1 VLSLLVR
8 GLLFYVQ
15 CFIAAEL
22 TTNSGS
28 EVATSEANGTSVTMA
43 ANDAITSSSVYDG
56 VSTEGSTQQLT
67 QETSSSLPQNV
78 EQLNNV
84 SSTQNTE
91 HGTTTD
97 LEATRPTASEAD
109 TTTKEQ
115 TQSTANVMS
124 SQQTSTSELTTT
136 VSQST
141 MTSPSSPDVH
151 CCCRCCFPSTPTCTF
166 CDGDSL
172 TDASECAN
180 KEPAT
185 IKPVDRSKPKFE
197 APPALQGS
205 KHPERLAYNEEFLK
219 SEKLTETL
227 AALPES
233 QKIELGFKS
242 SDLIVDCSYDGSPC
256 YVKRSVLVVVVQFK

>member
-1 VLSLLVR
+1 M
-8 GLLFYVQ
+8 
-15 CFIAAEL
+15 CIAAEL
-22 TTNSGS
+22 TTASSDN
-28 EVATSEANGTSVTMA
+28 VLTSEAESTSVTMA
-43 ANDAITSSSVYDG
+43 ANDAVTSSSVYDG
-56 VSTEGSTQQLT
+56 VSTEGSTQQMT
-67 QETSSSLPQNV
+67 HETSSSLPQNA
-78 EQLNNV
+78 EQSNNA
-84 SSTQNTE
+84 SSTQHTE

-97 LEATRPTASEAD
+97 LEATQPTASEAD
-109 TTTKEQ
+109 TTAKEQ
-115 TQSTANVMS
+115 TQSTTNVMS
-124 SQQTSTSELTTT
+124 SPQTSTSEQASSQLITT

-141 MTSPSSPDVH
+141 MTSPSPPDVH

-172 TDASECAN
+172 TDASDCAN

-205 KHPERLAYNEEFLK
+205 KYPERLAYNEEFLK

-233 QKIELGFKS
+233 EKIELGFTPN
-242 SDLIVDCSYDGSPC
+242 DLIVDCSYDGSPC
-256 YVKRSVLVVVVQFK
+256 YVQRLVLVT

>member
-1 VLSLLVR
+1 
-8 GLLFYVQ
+8 
-15 CFIAAEL
+15 
-22 TTNSGS
+22 
-28 EVATSEANGTSVTMA
+28 M
-43 ANDAITSSSVYDG
+43 TSSSVYVG
-56 VSTEGSTQQLT
+56 VSTEGSTQQLI
-67 QETSSSLPQNV
+67 QETSISPSQSVSLTAQ
-78 EQLNNV
+78 QSDSA
-84 SSTQNTE
+84 SSTQQTE
-91 HGTTTD
+91 YGTTTE
-97 LEATRPTASEAD
+97 LRTTQPTAEAD

-115 TQSTANVMS
+115 TQSTVNVMS
-124 SQQTSTSELTTT
+124 SQETSTSEQASSELTTT

-141 MTSPSSPDVH
+141 MTNPSPPDVH

-197 APPALQGS
+197 APTALKGS

-227 AALPES
+227 AALSES
-233 QKIELGFKS
+233 QKIELGFTPN
-242 SDLIVDCSYDGSPC
+242 DLIVDCSYDGSPC
-256 YVKRSVLVVVVQFK
+256 YVKRSVLATFVKFICKVKRV